1 MGRNVCYNF
10 GKRNLVDSIK
20 NKSAQGLLWPGF
32 VGKVHTQG
40 WNCVCSGSLHRQGT
54 PLSEFYSGSGM
65 IRPSRDDDEVLVS
78 EERPLA
84 AVQKVWWVITGWKQG
99 DEVTGCEENEG
110 LRLGQLTQE
119 E

>member
-1 MGRNVCYNF
+1 
-10 GKRNLVDSIK
+10 
-20 NKSAQGLLWPGF
+20 
-32 VGKVHTQG
+32 
-40 WNCVCSGSLHRQGT
+40 
-54 PLSEFYSGSGM
+54 M

-99 DEVTGCEENEG
+99 DEVTGCEENES